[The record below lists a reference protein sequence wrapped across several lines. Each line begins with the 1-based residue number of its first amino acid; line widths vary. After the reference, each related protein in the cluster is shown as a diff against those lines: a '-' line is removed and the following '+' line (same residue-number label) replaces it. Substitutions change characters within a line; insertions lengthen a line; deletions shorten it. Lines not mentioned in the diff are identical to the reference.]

1 MSEVGDLQ
9 AMSWPTML
17 VLWWFYRINREE
29 TLEELQ
35 RDLEI
40 THPGLFDKEA
50 LVTSMDW
57 LAARGYGRWVGS
69 QPEVGRKFTT
79 TRPGEKAA
87 RVLIEHIITFIEGPD
102 SKLSRMMFASMA
114 QAPDRD
120 DAGGD
125 EGAGDD

>member
-1 MSEVGDLQ
+1 MSEGKDLQ

-17 VLWWFYRINREE
+17 ILWWFYRINREE

-40 THPGLFDKEA
+40 THPGLFDRET
-50 LVTSMDW
+50 LVSSMNW
-57 LAARGYGRWVGS
+57 LAERGYGRWIGS
-69 QPEVGRKFTT
+69 QPEIGRKFTT

-87 RVLIEHIITFIEGPD
+87 RALIEHIITFIEGPN

-114 QAPDRD
+114 QAPAPGD
-120 DAGGD
+120 DKGGGD
-125 EGAGDD
+125 E